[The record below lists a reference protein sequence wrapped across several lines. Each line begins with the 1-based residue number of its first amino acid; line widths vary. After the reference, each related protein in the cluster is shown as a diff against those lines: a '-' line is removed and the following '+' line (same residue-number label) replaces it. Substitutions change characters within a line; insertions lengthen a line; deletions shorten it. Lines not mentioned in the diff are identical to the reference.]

1 MHTHSYHGIR
11 WLDSFSPDEDELEDI
26 ADHERLDPFIVQ
38 DILAPTPYA
47 YVGEHGDALY
57 AVFHFPAFRLGHSE
71 DKQQELDFVIK
82 DGFLM
87 TVRYDFLEPLEV
99 LAGKIKTQ
107 EYLSQSHVQTTKHS
121 VHLANAILK
130 EMYTGVSHD
139 LSAFTEWLHNIEDEI
154 YTGKEREMVS
164 EISLA
169 ARELTEFRSLIHE
182 HEHFLVQFEELGLK
196 VFGLQFKESFKNVM
210 REFKIVQRQTRFLSE
225 LVIQLRETN
234 NSLVSTKQN
243 EIMKV
248 LTIMAFITF
257 PLSLIASVFG
267 MNVVDMPVVGQE
279 NDFWIIVGAMG
290 IGMFFMFIFFRY
302 KKWL

>member
-11 WLDSFSPDEDELEDI
+11 WLDSFSPDEEELEDI
-26 ADHERLDPFIVQ
+26 ADHEHIDPFIVQ

-57 AVFHFPAFRLGHSE
+57 AVFHFPVFRLSHTD
-71 DKQQELDFVIK
+71 DKQQELDLVIK

-107 EYLSQSHVQTTKHS
+107 EYLSKNRSQPTTHS
-121 VHLANAILK
+121 IHLANTILK
-130 EMYTGVSHD
+130 EMYMGVSLD
-139 LSAFTEWLHNIEDEI
+139 LRAFTDWLHSIEDKI
-154 YTGKEREMVS
+154 YIGKEKEMVT

-182 HEHFLVQFEELGLK
+182 HEHFLEQFNELGLK
-196 VFGLQFKESFKNVM
+196 VFGLQFKESFKDVM
-210 REFKIVQRQTRFLSE
+210 REFKIVHRQTQFLTE
-225 LVIQLRETN
+225 LVTELRETN

-248 LTIMAFITF
+248 LTIMAFVTF

-267 MNVVDMPVVGQE
+267 MNVVDMPVVGQP

-290 IGMFFMFIFFRY
+290 VGMFFMFLFFRY